1 MDTPLNIVIVGGGT
15 AGWSAAAAIAGIV
28 SRNVASVRLIES
40 EEIGT
45 VGVGEAT
52 LPHMKEFNDHI
63 GVIEADMMQQANAT
77 FKLGIEFVD
86 WGFKGSSYIHPF
98 GVHGQPIGGARF
110 HHQWVRATQS
120 GHETNLQDYSYPI
133 VASRAGKFDFP
144 SKDQNQISSTY
155 SYAYHFDAA
164 LYAGYL
170 RRFAE
175 RRGAVRTEGKVT
187 DVSLDGQSGD
197 IASVTL
203 ESGEVVTA
211 DLFIDCT
218 GFRALLIGETL
229 GVAYQGWSK
238 WLPCDRAVAV
248 PCDRLPGKLLP
259 YTRSTARAA
268 GWQWRIPLQS
278 RTGNGYVYASDF
290 ISDDEAASTLLSNL
304 DGAAQSDPRFLKF
317 RAGRRVASWQKNCVA
332 IGLSSGFLEPLESTS
347 IYLIQQAITT
357 LLTLFPR
364 KTVDPALRAEF
375 NRRVDL
381 EYDRVRDFLILHYY
395 ANARDDAELWRYCRS
410 MEVPDSLLE
419 KLEFFRSTGHIE
431 TYTAGLF
438 TPASWLAVY
447 VGQGV
452 MPQRYDRQADKQ
464 PLEEMLG
471 EIRKLRAQIAERV
484 DRMPSHGVFVE
495 DYCPS
500 NDVPAAIAEAV
511 E

>member
-15 AGWSAAAAIAGIV
+15 AGWSAAAAIAGVV
-28 SRNVASVRLIES
+28 SQNVATVRLIES

-86 WGFKGSSYIHPF
+86 WGYKGSSYIHPF
-98 GVHGQPIGGARF
+98 GVHGQPLGGAMF
-110 HHQWVRATQS
+110 HHQWVRSRLS
-120 GHETNLQDYSYPI
+120 GDESSLGDYSYPI
-133 VASRAGKFDFP
+133 MASRAAKFDFP
-144 SKDQNQISSTY
+144 SRDKNQVSSTY

-164 LYAGYL
+164 LYARYL

-175 RRGAVRTEGKVT
+175 RRGAMRTEGKVT
-187 DVSLDGQSGD
+187 DVSLDGESGD
-197 IASVTL
+197 IASITL
-203 ESGEVVTA
+203 ENGETVTA

-218 GFRALLIGETL
+218 GFRALLIGDAL
-229 GVAYQGWSK
+229 GTDYQDWSK

-248 PCDRLPGKLLP
+248 PCERQPGKLLP
-259 YTRSTARAA
+259 YTRATARDA

-290 ISDDEAASTLLSNL
+290 ISEDEAAGTLLSSL
-304 DGAAQSDPRFLKF
+304 DGEAQGDPRFLKF
-317 RAGRRVASWQKNCVA
+317 QAGRRVGSWQKNCVA

-357 LLTLFPR
+357 LLSFLPR
-364 KTVDPALRAEF
+364 KKIDPALRTEF
-375 NRRVDL
+375 NRLIDL

-395 ANARDDAELWRYCRS
+395 ANTRDDADLWRYCRS

-419 KLEFFRSTGHIE
+419 KLEFFRTSGHVE
-431 TYTAGLF
+431 TYRNGLF

-447 VGQGV
+447 IGQGV
-452 MPQRYDRQADKQ
+452 MPERYDRQADKL
-464 PLEEMLG
+464 PLDEMLG
-471 EIRKLRAQIAERV
+471 EIRKMKAQIAERV

-500 NDVPAAIAEAV
+500 NDVPEAIAEAV

>member
-15 AGWSAAAAIAGIV
+15 AGWSAAAAIAGV
-28 SRNVASVRLIES
+28 VPPNVATVRLIES

-98 GVHGQPIGGARF
+98 GVHGQPVGGARF
-110 HHQWVRATQS
+110 HHQWLRALQH
-120 GHETNLQDYSYPI
+120 GHETDLQDYCYPI
-133 VASRAGKFDFP
+133 VASRAAKFDFP

-164 LYAGYL
+164 LYARYL

-175 RRGAVRTEGKVT
+175 RRGAVRTEGKVI
-187 DVSLDGQSGD
+187 DVSLDGESGD
-197 IASVTL
+197 IAALTL
-203 ESGEVVTA
+203 ESGERVTG

-229 GVAYQGWSK
+229 GTEYQDWGK
-238 WLPCDRAVAV
+238 WLPCDKAVAV
-248 PCDRLPGKLLP
+248 PCDRQPGKLLP
-259 YTRSTARAA
+259 YTRATARDA

-278 RTGNGYVYASDF
+278 RTGNGYVYSSDF
-290 ISDDEAASTLLSNL
+290 ISDDEAADTLLSNL
-304 DGAAQSDPRFLKF
+304 DGAAQGDPRYVKF
-317 RAGRRVASWQKNCVA
+317 RPGRRLASWNRNCVA

-357 LLTLFPR
+357 LLSLFPR
-364 KTVDPALRAEF
+364 KRIDPALRAEF
-375 NRRVDL
+375 NRLVDL
-381 EYDRVRDFLILHYY
+381 EYDRVRDFLILHYH
-395 ANARDDAELWRYCRS
+395 ANTRDDADLWRYCRS

-419 KLEFFRSTGHIE
+419 KLEFFRSGAHIE
-431 TYTAGLF
+431 TYRNGLF

-447 VGQGV
+447 IGQGV
-452 MPQRYDRQADKQ
+452 IPERYDRQADRQ
-464 PLEEMLG
+464 PLDETLG
-471 EIRKLRAQIAERV
+471 ELRKLRALIAERV
-484 DRMPSHGVFVE
+484 DRMPSHGLFVE
-495 DYCPS
+495 DFCPS
-500 NDVPAAIAEAV
+500 NDVPEAVAEAV

>member
-15 AGWSAAAAIAGIV
+15 AGWSTAAAIAGVV
-28 SRNVASVRLIES
+28 SQNVATVRLIES

-86 WGFKGSSYIHPF
+86 WGYKGSSYIHPF

-110 HHQWVRATQS
+110 HHQWVRS
-120 GHETNLQDYSYPI
+120 MLNGHDSDLEDYSYPI

-144 SKDQNQISSTY
+144 SSDQNQISSTY
-155 SYAYHFDAA
+155 SYAYHFDAS
-164 LYAGYL
+164 LYARYL

-175 RRGAVRTEGKVT
+175 RRGVVRSEGKVT
-187 DVSLDGQSGD
+187 DVTLEGHSGD

-203 ESGEVVTA
+203 ENGESVTA

-218 GFRALLIGETL
+218 GFRALLIGDAL
-229 GVAYQGWSK
+229 GTDYQDWSK

-248 PCDRLPGKLLP
+248 PCERQPGKLLP
-259 YTRSTARAA
+259 YTRATARDA

-278 RTGNGYVYASDF
+278 RTGNGYVYASEF
-290 ISDDEAASTLLSNL
+290 ISDDEAANTLLSNL
-304 DGAAQSDPRFLKF
+304 DGAPQGDPRFLKF
-317 RAGRRVASWQKNCVA
+317 KAGRRVASWQKNCVA

-357 LLTLFPR
+357 LLSFLPR
-364 KTVDPALRAEF
+364 KNIDPALRAEF
-375 NRRVDL
+375 NRLVDL

-395 ANARDDAELWRYCRS
+395 ANNRDDADLWRYCRS

-419 KLEFFRSTGHIE
+419 KLEFFRASGHIE
-431 TYTAGLF
+431 TYRNGLF

-452 MPQRYDRQADKQ
+452 MPEGYDRQADKL
-464 PLEEMLG
+464 PLDEMLG

-484 DRMPSHGVFVE
+484 ERMPSHGIFVE

-500 NDVPAAIAEAV
+500 NDVPEAIAEAV